1 MRADWPLCTD
11 QVLSSQASRMVLL
24 SCAFW
29 YMCDSS
35 GTGWLPPTS
44 FDSVFPP
51 FPTYDQERITS
62 PWTMMRE
69 YSHPPPRKSTSRGS
83 PPVPGGS

>member
-1 MRADWPLCTD
+1 MRANWPLCVD
-11 QVLSSQASRMVLL
+11 QALRSQASRMVLL

-44 FDSVFPP
+44 FTWWLCITLFSDSVFPP
-51 FPTYDQERITS
+51 FPTYDQERTTS
-62 PWTMMRE
+62 P
-69 YSHPPPRKSTSRGS
+69 
-83 PPVPGGS
+83 

>member
-1 MRADWPLCTD
+1 MSVTVETINDGVMHYESRLALCTD

-35 GTGWLPPTS
+35 GTGWLPPTL
-44 FDSVFPP
+44 
-51 FPTYDQERITS
+51 I
-62 PWTMMRE
+62 
-69 YSHPPPRKSTSRGS
+69 
-83 PPVPGGS
+83 